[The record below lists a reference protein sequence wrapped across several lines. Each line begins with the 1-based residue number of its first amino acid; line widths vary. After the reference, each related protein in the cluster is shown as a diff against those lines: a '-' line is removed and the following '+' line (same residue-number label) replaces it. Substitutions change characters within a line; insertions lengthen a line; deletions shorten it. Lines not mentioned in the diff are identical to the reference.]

1 MKGASKAMNLSG
13 KMLNGNNYPV
23 IALTNQESIFTHA
36 LLNSSKNAA
45 FCIGAGAEFLYVNN
59 AFCQMNGYSR
69 EELMSMTLADLDID
83 FSPKVWL
90 EHWELLKRQDA
101 VTRMSHYQNR
111 EEQIFPVEI
120 TFNSVEADQ
129 EFCCAF
135 AREISSKV
143 TPFTRQRYVDNLEEG
158 QEDLRQEVSEYK
170 IAQAELEKS
179 LSLLRATL
187 ESTANGILAV
197 NFEGEILCFNQKFMD
212 MWQIPRS
219 VRISRR
225 CDRAK
230 DFFESQVKDPEVFRA
245 CVWQMPSQLD
255 SESYDLVELKDGRI
269 FAHYSEPQWLGD
281 KVIGRV
287 WSIWD
292 ITETQRT
299 EDALRLNESRFRT
312 LAETTDAG
320 IFLMFDNQLCYANP
334 AAATLTGYT
343 QQELLSKLDVNQLIR
358 SRELRQVH
366 KPDGATLS
374 EYQEMQ
380 IVMKNGTS
388 RWLACTVG
396 KLDGLIDFSSKSVE
410 LITAIDITDYK
421 HAESEVR
428 QALEQ
433 AKRVSELRQRFVSM
447 LCHQFRTPLNVVSFS
462 ADLLRRNS
470 HQWTEEKNRSYL
482 DLIQA
487 ATKQI
492 AQLLDE
498 ILLFAKAEAAKLKY
512 EPRLLDLDQFCR
524 DIVAQMQLVSNDPQS
539 IKFVNKGKSISANAD
554 PKLLQHILMN
564 LLSNS
569 LKYSPGGGPV
579 TLEIC
584 CQNQQV
590 VFQIKD
596 QGIGIPVVDRAQL
609 FEPFYRGS
617 NVDSIPGSG
626 LGLSIVQ
633 TLVELHSGEVMVE
646 SEVGVGTTF
655 TIVLPCNC

>member
-1 MKGASKAMNLSG
+1 MNISG
-13 KMLNGNNYPV
+13 NMLNGNNYPL
-23 IALTNQESIFTHA
+23 IAPTSKESIFIHT
-36 LLNSSKNAA
+36 LLNSSKSAA
-45 FCIGAGAEFLYVNN
+45 FCLGEGAEFLYVNN
-59 AFCQMNGYSR
+59 AFCQMTGYSR
-69 EELMSMTLADLDID
+69 EALLSMTLADLDIY
-83 FSPKVWL
+83 FSLQVWL
-90 EHWELLKRQDA
+90 EHWELLKQQDT
-101 VTRMSHYQNR
+101 VTWKSHYQNR
-111 EEQIFPVEI
+111 QEQVFPVEI
-120 TFNSVEADQ
+120 TLNSVEPNQ
-129 EFCCAF
+129 GFSCAF

-143 TPFTRQRYVDNLEEG
+143 TPINRQKYVDNLEEG

-170 IAQAELEKS
+170 LAQAELEKS

-219 VRISRR
+219 VRISRK

-230 DFFESQVKDPEVFRA
+230 EFFETQVKDPEVFRA

-299 EDALRLNESRFRT
+299 EEALRLNESRFRT
-312 LAETTDAG
+312 LAENTDAG
-320 IFLMFDNQLCYANP
+320 IFLMYGNQICYANP

-343 QQELLSKLDVNQLIR
+343 QKELLVNFDVKQLIQ
-358 SRELRQVH
+358 SRKLRQVH
-366 KPDGATLS
+366 KADGATLS

-396 KLDGLIDFSSKSVE
+396 KLDGLLDFSGKPVE
-410 LITAIDITDYK
+410 LLTAIDITDYK
-421 HAESEVR
+421 YAESEVR
-428 QALEQ
+428 LALEQ

-470 HQWTEEKNRSYL
+470 HQWTEEKNHSYL

-498 ILLFAKAEAAKLKY
+498 ILLFAKAEAAKLRY

-539 IKFVNKGKSISANAD
+539 IKFVNKGNSITAKAD

-569 LKYSPGGGPV
+569 LKYSPGGGTV
-579 TLEIC
+579 ILEIS

-590 VFQIKD
+590 IFEVKD

-633 TLVELHSGEVMVE
+633 TLVELHGGEIGVE
-646 SEVGVGTTF
+646 SEVGVGTQF
-655 TIVLPCNC
+655 TVVLPCNC

>member
-1 MKGASKAMNLSG
+1 MNISG
-13 KMLNGNNYPV
+13 NMLNGNNYPL
-23 IALTNQESIFTHA
+23 IAPTNEESIFTHA
-36 LLNSSKNAA
+36 LLNSSKSAA
-45 FCIGAGAEFLYVNN
+45 FCLGEGAEFLYVNN
-59 AFCQMNGYSR
+59 AFCQMTGYSR
-69 EELMSMTLADLDID
+69 EALLLMTLADLDID
-83 FSPKVWL
+83 FSPQVWL
-90 EHWELLKRQDA
+90 EHWQLLKHQDT
-101 VTRMSHYQNR
+101 VTWRSHYQNR
-111 EEQIFPVEI
+111 QEQVFPVEI
-120 TFNSVEADQ
+120 TLNSVEPNQ
-129 EFCCAF
+129 GFSCAF
-135 AREISSKV
+135 AREISTKV
-143 TPFTRQRYVDNLEEG
+143 TPINRQKYVDNLEEG

-170 IAQAELEKS
+170 LAQAELEKS

-187 ESTANGILAV
+187 ECTANGILAV
-197 NFEGEILCFNQKFMD
+197 NFEGEILYFNQKFMD
-212 MWQIPRS
+212 MWQLPRS
-219 VRISRR
+219 VRISRK

-230 DFFESQVKDPEVFRA
+230 DFFETQVKDPEVFRA

-299 EDALRLNESRFRT
+299 EEALRLNESRFRT
-312 LAETTDAG
+312 LAENTDAG
-320 IFLMFDNQLCYANP
+320 IFLMYGNQICYANP

-343 QQELLSKLDVNQLIR
+343 QKELLVNFDVKQLIQ
-358 SRELRQVH
+358 SRKLRQVH
-366 KPDGATLS
+366 KADGATLS

-396 KLDGLIDFSSKSVE
+396 KLDGLLDFSGKPVE
-410 LITAIDITDYK
+410 LVTAIDITDYK
-421 HAESEVR
+421 YAESEVR
-428 QALEQ
+428 LALEQ

-470 HQWTEEKNRSYL
+470 HQWTEEKNHSYL

-498 ILLFAKAEAAKLKY
+498 ILLFAKAEAAKLRY

-524 DIVAQMQLVSNDPQS
+524 DIVAQMQLVCNDPQS
-539 IKFVNKGKSISANAD
+539 IKFVNRGNSIKAKAD

-569 LKYSPGGGPV
+569 LKYSPGGG
-579 TLEIC
+579 TAILEIS

-590 VFQIKD
+590 IFEVKD

-633 TLVELHSGEVMVE
+633 TLVELHGGEIGVE
-646 SEVGVGTTF
+646 SEVGVGTQF
-655 TIVLPCNC
+655 TVILPCNC

>member
-1 MKGASKAMNLSG
+1 MDFSG
-13 KMLNGNNYPV
+13 KMLNGNNYRSMVP
-23 IALTNQESIFTHA
+23 TNRESTFIHS
-36 LLNSSKNAA
+36 LLNCSKNAA
-45 FCIGAGAEFLYVNN
+45 FCLGKSADFLYVNN
-59 AFCQMNGYSR
+59 AFCQMTGYPR
-69 EELMSMTLADLDID
+69 EALLSMTLADLDID
-83 FSPKVWL
+83 FSPQVWL
-90 EHWELLKRQDA
+90 EHWELSKQQDT
-101 VTRMSHYQNR
+101 VIRSYYCNSQK
-111 EEQIFPVEI
+111 QVFPVEI
-120 TFNSVEADQ
+120 TLNWDQ
-129 EFCCAF
+129 ANQGFICAF
-135 AREISSKV
+135 AREVSSKV
-143 TPFTRQRYVDNLEEG
+143 TPINRQKYVDNLEEG

-170 IAQAELEKS
+170 LAQADLEKS

-219 VRISRR
+219 VRISRK

-230 DFFESQVKDPEVFRA
+230 DFFEAQVKDPEHFRA

-255 SESYDLVELKDGRI
+255 TESYDLVELKDGRI

-312 LAETTDAG
+312 LAENTDAG
-320 IFLMFDNQLCYANP
+320 IFLIYNNQLCYANP
-334 AAATLTGYT
+334 AAALLTGYT
-343 QQELLSKLDVNQLIR
+343 QEELLVNFDIHKLIQ
-358 SRELRQVH
+358 SRKLRQVQ
-366 KPDGATLS
+366 KADGATLS

-396 KLDGLIDFSSKSVE
+396 KLDGLVDFSGKPVE
-410 LITAIDITDYK
+410 LLTAIDITDYK
-421 HAESEVR
+421 YAESEVR
-428 QALEQ
+428 LALEQ

-470 HQWTEEKNRSYL
+470 HQWTEEKNHSYL

-498 ILLFAKAEAAKLKY
+498 ILLFSKAEAAKLKY
-512 EPRLLDLDQFCR
+512 EPRLLNLEQFCR

-539 IKFVNKGKSISANAD
+539 IKFINQGNSITANAD

-569 LKYSPGGGPV
+569 LKYSPGGGDV
-579 TLEIC
+579 TLEISC
-584 CQNQQV
+584 HNQQV
-590 VFQIKD
+590 VFEVKD
-596 QGIGIPVVDRAQL
+596 QGIGIPVVDRDQL

-633 TLVELHSGEVMVE
+633 TLVELHGGEIRVE
-646 SEVGVGTTF
+646 SEVGVGTQF
-655 TIVLPCNC
+655 TVILPCNC